1 MNAKTMNPEDP
12 WQSIVRPE
20 QAARISGRRIDPQL
34 PWDLFWAVDSAH
46 HCLLVLQH
54 RTEATPSRRLPKLRG
69 LRVEAQLVS
78 EGQQLVIRLLDR
90 EQKAIFYRFCT
101 DVVQATALAKTE
113 KEAVERFLGR
123 TWRWHRLLRAG
134 RAPGLTE
141 EQQRGLI
148 GELRLLEQRLLPLL
162 GATASTRCW
171 TGPLDAPRDF
181 EISAVHVEAKTCGP
195 TQTGV
200 VISSEQQLDLAG
212 CDRLFLYVAKVAVAA
227 EAPEDGVTVTDAAK
241 RARAAIEAVNPLAV
255 DIFEERLFATG
266 FDWDHD
272 YSDRPWLV
280 TGETLFEVRDEFPR
294 LTPGMIPAGVENL
307 SYRLALRTCADYEV
321 DFAALEAAVKG
332 DSDGA

>member
-1 MNAKTMNPEDP
+1 MARHC
-12 WQSIVRPE
+12 SPE
-20 QAARISGRRIDPQL
+20 QATRISGRRVDPQL
-34 PWDLFWAVDSAH
+34 PWDLFWAVDNEN

-54 RTEATPSRRLPKLRG
+54 STVASHSRRLPKLRG
-69 LRVEAQLVS
+69 LRVEAQEVPD
-78 EGQQLVIRLLDR
+78 GQQLVIRLLDR
-90 EQKAIFYRFCT
+90 EQRPIFYRFCT

-113 KEAVERFLGR
+113 QEAVERFLGR

-148 GELRLLEQRLLPLL
+148 GELRLIEQRLLPLL
-162 GATASTRCW
+162 GATASSRCW

-181 EISAVHVEAKTCGP
+181 EIAAVHVEAKTCGP

-200 VISSEQQLDLAG
+200 VISSEQQLDSAG
-212 CDRLFLYVAKVAVAA
+212 CDRLFLYVAQVAVAT

-241 RARAAIEAVNPLAV
+241 CARAAIEAANPLAV

-280 TGETLFEVRDEFPR
+280 TGETLFEIRDEFPR
-294 LTPGMIPAGVENL
+294 LTPSMIPAGVENL